1 MKSPVSSSNFG
12 LRSEVDKVYDNL
24 VPVRIQTQSNE
35 ERKQL
40 IRLSVE
46 LIPVGL
52 TSSSFRKDFQ
62 VEITDEQDPY
72 LFYSLRMSEE
82 DFSILKSQQGL
93 LIDFSSFP
101 AKFVQLVERCVLE
114 NQSETPKFLIILKNY
129 TEMSK
134 PCYLFEIVETNPFKH
149 LCHLSLQMS
158 EGSEGQIK
166 KHLSNKLRQFK
177 EERDDHM
184 QVIQS
189 IEQQLD

>member
-1 MKSPVSSSNFG
+1 MN
-12 LRSEVDKVYDNL
+12 
-24 VPVRIQTQSNE
+24 
-35 ERKQL
+35 
-40 IRLSVE
+40 
-46 LIPVGL
+46 L
-52 TSSSFRKDFQ
+52 TSNAIYYFTR
-62 VEITDEQDPY
+62 
-72 LFYSLRMSEE
+72 
-82 DFSILKSQQGL
+82 
-93 LIDFSSFP
+93 
-101 AKFVQLVERCVLE
+101 
-114 NQSETPKFLIILKNY
+114 FLIILKNY

-189 IEQQLD
+189 IEQQLDLERKNSAQKTAELNMLKNDFQSKLQETNNQLKIEFQTEKNLLQHNKSELEQQLKVHQLQANEKENSLHYQIKELKEK